1 MNSRLNTQTTTEIE
15 ALLNRFLTT
24 WNAKDLMGFMENFD
38 ENAIFTDVVSQ
49 TAIGKNA
56 IMKQH
61 EFAFNVV
68 MKNASFEMK
77 NILMRELTS
86 DVILVNAN
94 WKNINSQTPD
104 GKPLPAR
111 HGAIQFAIIKDGKGN
126 WKFKDVH
133 NSDYAL
139 PYEKQER
146 ILR

>member
-1 MNSRLNTQTTTEIE
+1 MEI
-15 ALLNRFLTT
+15 
-24 WNAKDLMGFMENFD
+24 FD
-38 ENAIFTDVVSQ
+38 KNAIFTDVVSQ

-68 MKNASFEMK
+68 MENASIEM
-77 NILMRELTS
+77 
-86 DVILVNAN
+86 
-94 WKNINSQTPD
+94 KNINSQTPD
-104 GKPLPAR
+104 GKPQLVR
-111 HGAIQFAIIKDGKGN
+111 HGAIQFAIIKEGKGN

-146 ILR
+146 VLGYF